1 MYGYDFPTIGY
12 RFRTSIAVC
21 RANESRDPQQ
31 YNRSNNRH
39 YDTAKRANRKNSKQR
54 KEPTTQKS
62 ADNTHQQIDPKTCS
76 VAFYNHIGDPT
87 CHQSY
92 QKIPKKKN
100 SHNAYLI
107 NSTLWRIVQKQ
118 CPYRTQY
125 NKDGRYCTHTDRLLY
140 RPTTFYLRKN
150 ANCTLP

>member
-12 RFRTSIAVC
+12 RFWTSIAVC

-76 VAFYNHIGDPT
+76 
-87 CHQSY
+87 Y
-92 QKIPKKKN
+92 QKIPKKKH

-140 RPTTFYLRKN
+140 RPTTVYLRKN